1 MYSVITGFILGIAG
15 LQQQAALP
23 GKTVLLIL
31 SSLAVVFLV
40 VSFVPALKRR
50 FKPAVILARALAGC
64 CAGIVWASTLAYV
77 TLSDNLPPSLE
88 NRPITVTGTI
98 GDLPQATENGIRFT
112 NSHTTSSVSTPSR
125 YGLLTGQ
132 YPWRKEGTGIAAGD
146 AGMIIRPE
154 QYTMADM
161 FRDAGY
167 ATGAVGKWHLGLG
180 DKTGTQDWNGTV
192 SPALADIGFD
202 YSYIMAATGDRV
214 PCVFIENGRVVDLDP
229 SDPIQVSYSTPFEG
243 EPLAKDHPEL
253 LRIHPS
259 QGHDQAIV
267 NGIPRIGY
275 MKGGRSALWRD
286 EDIADSITV
295 KALDFIARH
304 RNEPFFLYFGTNDI
318 HVPRVP
324 HERFAGKSGL
334 GPRGDA
340 LLSFDETVGRV
351 MACLEDLGLADNTL
365 VILSSDNGP
374 VVDDGYQD
382 RAWELLGDHRPWA
395 DFRGGKYSAFEAGTR
410 VPMIVSWGD
419 RFNGTVSDAL
429 FSHIDF
435 FASLAA
441 LIGAGI
447 PDDAAP
453 DSRNAIDVL
462 TGKDLTGRDY
472 VIEQNVNSTL
482 SVMDSE
488 GWKYIEPSDAP
499 AIEFYTGMEL
509 GNSPDGQLYNV
520 SDAKYEK
527 DNLIREF
534 PAKAAELKKVLETET
549 AKGKAAK

>member
-1 MYSVITGFILGIAG
+1 MHWIKYTETMKTKALLKAVPLAG
-15 LQQQAALP
+15 AALVAGCSGDQP
-23 GKTVLLIL
+23 QKPNVIIIYADDIGYGDL
-31 SSLAVVFLV
+31 SCNGTAAVSTPNVDSLA
-40 VSFVPALKRR
+40 
-50 FKPAVILARALAGC
+50 
-64 CAGIVWASTLAYV
+64 
-77 TLSDNLPPSLE
+77 E
-88 NRPITVTGTI
+88 H
-98 GDLPQATENGIRFT
+98 GIRFT

-132 YPWRKEGTGIAAGD
+132 YPWRKEGTGIATGD

-161 FRDAGY
+161 FKEAGY

-180 DKTGTQDWNGTV
+180 DKAGTQDWNGTV
-192 SPALADIGFD
+192 TPALSDIGFD

-214 PCVFIENGRVVDLDP
+214 PCVFIENGRVVNLDP
-229 SDPIQVSYSTPFEG
+229 ADPIQVSYKTPFEG

-259 QGHDQAIV
+259 QGHDQAII

-275 MKGGRSALWRD
+275 MKGGKSALWRD

-295 KALDFIARH
+295 HALDFIAEH
-304 RNEPFFLYFGTNDI
+304 KDGPFFLYLGTNDI

-340 LLSFDETVGRV
+340 LLSFDETVGKV
-351 MACLEDLGLADNTL
+351 MACLEELGIDDNTV

-374 VVDDGYQD
+374 VVDDGYRDQ
-382 RAWELLGDHRPWA
+382 AWELLGNHRPWA

-410 VPMIVSWGD
+410 VPMIVRWGD
-419 RFNGTVSDAL
+419 RFEGIVSDAL

-435 FASLAA
+435 FASLAS
-441 LIGAGI
+441 LAGTEI
-447 PDDAAP
+447 PEGVAP
-453 DSRNAIDVL
+453 DSRNALDVL
-462 TGKDLTGRDY
+462 TGEDLTGRDY

-482 SVMDSE
+482 SIMDSE
-488 GWKYIEPSDAP
+488 GWKYISPSDAP
-499 AIEFYTGMEL
+499 AIEFYTKMEL
-509 GNSPDGQLYNV
+509 GNSPDEQLYNV
-520 SDAKYEK
+520 SSEKCEK
-527 DNLIREF
+527 DNCIDEF
-534 PAKAAELKKVLETET
+534 PEKAAELKKMLEEET
-549 AKGKAAK
+549 AKGVAAK

>member
-1 MYSVITGFILGIAG
+1 MKNRKLTVAIPFAGAIVAAMGCAEIRSHSPNVIIIYADDIGYGDLSCNGT
-15 LQQQAALP
+15 AAISTP
-23 GKTVLLIL
+23 NVD
-31 SSLAVVFLV
+31 SLA
-40 VSFVPALKRR
+40 
-50 FKPAVILARALAGC
+50 G
-64 CAGIVWASTLAYV
+64 
-77 TLSDNLPPSLE
+77 
-88 NRPITVTGTI
+88 
-98 GDLPQATENGIRFT
+98 NGIRFT

-132 YPWRKEGTGIAAGD
+132 YPWRREGTGIATGD

-192 SPALADIGFD
+192 APALADIGFG

-214 PCVFIENGRVVDLDP
+214 PCVFIENGKVVGLDP
-229 SDPIQVSYSTPFEG
+229 ADPIQVSYDEPFAG
-243 EPLAKDHPEL
+243 EPVARDHPEL

-275 MKGGRSALWRD
+275 MKGGKSALWRD

-295 KALDFIARH
+295 KAIDFISRH
-304 RNEPFFLYFGTNDI
+304 KDEPFFLYLGTNDI

-324 HERFAGKSGL
+324 HERFAGKSGM

-340 LLSFDETVGRV
+340 LLSFDETVGKV
-351 MACLEDLGLADNTL
+351 MSCLRELGLDDDTV

-382 RAWELLGDHRPWA
+382 QAWELLGEHRPWG

-410 VPMIVSWGD
+410 VPMIVHWGD
-419 RFNGTVSDAL
+419 RFRGKVSDAL

-441 LIGAGI
+441 LIGADI
-447 PDDAAP
+447 PEGAAP
-453 DSRNAIDVL
+453 DSRNALDVL
-462 TGKDLTGRDY
+462 TYRDMTGRDY

-482 SVMDSE
+482 SVMDTE
-488 GWKYIEPSDAP
+488 GWKYITPSDAP

-509 GNSPDGQLYNV
+509 GNSPEGQLYNV
-520 SDAKYEK
+520 SEAKYERY
-527 DNLIREF
+527 NCISEF
-534 PAKAAELKKVLETET
+534 PEKAAALKKILDAET
-549 AKGKAAK
+549 AAGLATK